1 MDIIDIII
9 KQKNGID
16 LSDSEIEYLI
26 NGYTQGIIPDYQMSA
41 YLMALCFTGANEKVI
56 SKMTMCM
63 ANSGDIL
70 NLSGISG
77 TVVDKHSTGGVGD
90 KTTLVS
96 RTVRG
101 SVRRQGGK
109 NVWTWSW
116 IYGWNNR

>member
-77 TVVDKHSTGGVGD
+77 TVVD
-90 KTTLVS
+90 
-96 RTVRG
+96 
-101 SVRRQGGK
+101 
-109 NVWTWSW
+109 
-116 IYGWNNR
+116 